1 MPRPVKCRMICNLPL
16 VNEFGPLN
24 QPYDNDSTIMLHL
37 DEYETIRL
45 IDLEKY
51 SQEECAKQ
59 MNIAR
64 TTVQGIYEIARE
76 KLATAIVKGKRIT
89 IEGGSYVLCNDR
101 FHGCRNG
108 ECNRYGKNQ
117 QKRGIL

>member
-1 MPRPVKCRMICNLPL
+1 
-16 VNEFGPLN
+16 
-24 QPYDNDSTIMLHL
+24 MLQL

-45 IDLEKY
+45 IDIEKY

-64 TTVQGIYEIARE
+64 TTVQGIYEVARE
-76 KLATAIVKGKRIT
+76 KLATAIVKGKKI
-89 IEGGSYVLCNDR
+89 IIDGGSYVLCNEQR
-101 FHGCRNG
+101 HECRNG
-108 ECNRYGKNQ
+108 ECHRYGKNQ